1 MFIDLS
7 FPLPLS
13 LFISL
18 LTCMGLLYKEIEV
31 SYIMIQHSHNIC
43 DYNIIIYDTMK
54 NKVIFFP
61 GLSDNEKALPG

>member
-1 MFIDLS
+1 
-7 FPLPLS
+7 
-13 LFISL
+13 
-18 LTCMGLLYKEIEV
+18 
-31 SYIMIQHSHNIC
+31 MIQHSHNIC